1 MPALAVLPDTRV
13 FLFPEATGAGQ
24 SLTGFDHPEEAVYLF
39 GNAFDSLRSLRRATD
54 PMVTVYT
61 ARQVDVFACNVAA
74 IVLYDRMRKAA

>member
-1 MPALAVLPDTRV
+1 MPALENDPGERV
-13 FLFPEATGAGQ
+13 FLYPEATVAGE
-24 SLTGFDHPEEAVYLF
+24 SLTDFEHPEDAVYLF

-74 IVLYDRMRKAA
+74 IVLFDRMRKMP